1 MDFIDIALIGSYI
14 LVGVALI
21 AAIIL
26 PLINAL
32 DDLSSLAMSGVGI
45 LILLV
50 IFGIAY
56 AISGDEVT
64 AVYTKYN
71 VDAGLS
77 KFVGGSIIM
86 MYLLTTVALVGI
98 VYTEISKIIK

>member
-14 LVGVALI
+14 LVGVAMI
-21 AAIIL
+21 AAIVL
-26 PLINAL
+26 PLINSL
-32 DDLSSLAMSGVGI
+32 SDLSTLTKSGIGI

-50 IFGIAY
+50 IFGIGY

-64 AVYTKYN
+64 AVYTKYE

-77 KFVGGSIIM
+77 KLVGGSIIM
-86 MYLLTTVALVGI
+86 MYLLTAIALVGI
-98 VYTEISKIIK
+98 VYTEISKLIK

>member
-32 DDLSSLAMSGVGI
+32 DDLSSLVKSGIGV

-50 IFGIAY
+50 IFGLGY
-56 AISGDEVT
+56 VISGDEVT
-64 AVYTKYN
+64 AVYAKYN
-71 VDAGLS
+71 VDAGIS
-77 KFVGGSIIM
+77 KMVGGSLIM
-86 MYLLTTVALVGI
+86 MYLLTAVALIGI
-98 VYTEISKIIK
+98 VYTEISKIVK

>member
-14 LVGVALI
+14 LVGIALL

-32 DDLSSLAMSGVGI
+32 DDLSSLAMSAVGI

-50 IFGIAY
+50 IFGLGY
-56 AISGDEVT
+56 VISGDEVT

-77 KFVGGSIIM
+77 KLVGGSLIM
-86 MYLLTTVALVGI
+86 MYLLTGVALVGI
-98 VYTEISKIIK
+98 VYTEISKIVK

>member
-14 LVGVALI
+14 LVGIALL

-32 DDLSSLAMSGVGI
+32 DDLSSLAMSAVGI

-50 IFGIAY
+50 IFGLGY

-77 KFVGGSIIM
+77 KLVGGSLIM
-86 MYLLTTVALVGI
+86 MYLLTGVALVGI
-98 VYTEISKIIK
+98 VYTEISKIVK

>member
-14 LVGVALI
+14 LVGIALL

-32 DDLSSLAMSGVGI
+32 DDLSSLAMSAVGI

-50 IFGIAY
+50 IFGLGY

-64 AVYTKYN
+64 AVYTKYD

-77 KFVGGSIIM
+77 KLVGGSLIM
-86 MYLLTTVALVGI
+86 MYLLTGVALVGI
-98 VYTEISKIIK
+98 VYTEISKIVK

>member
-14 LVGVALI
+14 LVGIALI
-21 AAIIL
+21 AAIVL

-32 DDLSSLAMSGVGI
+32 DDLSSLAMSAVGI

-50 IFGIAY
+50 IFGLGY

-77 KFVGGSIIM
+77 KLVGGSLIM
-86 MYLLTTVALVGI
+86 MYLLTGVALAGI
-98 VYTEISKIIK
+98 VYTEISKIVK